1 MRWPKAKREK
11 HLLCSIRKPQNKM
24 LLNKAESLISAIIAK
39 IGKTTKPRQK
49 FILHI
54 LILYMGLRGKY
65 NFINMARYGLYTE
78 QTYRNQ
84 MNKPF
89 GWAEFNMNLIKQS
102 CSDELILAFDPSFLP
117 KSGKKTAHVGRFWSG
132 TAQAVKPGIEVG
144 SIAVVDVK
152 NGTALSL
159 EAVQTPRSD
168 ENETGET
175 LVDHYARV
183 LLDKLEVITSLRI
196 KHLAVDA
203 FFSKK
208 RFIDAITSQ
217 SHLEII
223 GRLRNDANLRYQFK
237 GKQNTGRGRKR
248 KYADKVDVE
257 NIDRRR
263 IRFCF
268 DEQDTD
274 VQVFSG
280 IVYSVSL
287 ERLIR
292 IVYLQNFDENGL
304 GTTHTIFFSTDLN
317 LSPEK
322 ILQYYRQRFQIEF
335 LFRDAKHFAGLED
348 CQARS
353 ESKLHFH
360 VNASLTTV
368 SMAKALHYLNI
379 PKEKRDSFSM
389 TDVKVMYF
397 NQFITDF
404 IFSKLALDLS
414 CEKYRCLYMECLSI
428 GRLAA

>member
-1 MRWPKAKREK
+1 
-11 HLLCSIRKPQNKM
+11 M
-24 LLNKAESLISAIIAK
+24 LLNKAESLINAIIAK
-39 IGKTTKPRQK
+39 IDKTTKPRQK

-65 NFINMARYGLYTE
+65 NFINMSRYGLYTE

-89 GWAEFNMNLIKQS
+89 DWGAFNVNLIQQS
-102 CSDELILAFDPSFLP
+102 CSKELILAFDPSYLP

-132 TAQAVKPGIEVG
+132 KDQAVKPGIEIG
-144 SIAVVDVK
+144 SIAVVDIL
-152 NGTALSL
+152 NGTAFSL
-159 EAVQTPRSD
+159 ESVQTPRISKNEPG
-168 ENETGET
+168 EN
-175 LVDHYARV
+175 LVDHYV
-183 LLDKLEVITSLRI
+183 KVIIDRI
-196 KHLAVDA
+196 PVMQPLNIRYMAVDA

-208 RFIDAITSQ
+208 RFVDGITSQ
-217 SHLEII
+217 SSLEIV
-223 GRLRNDANLRYQFK
+223 GRLRNDANLRYQFT
-237 GKQNTGRGRKR
+237 GKQNGGRGRKR
-248 KYADKVDVE
+248 KYAGKVDVE
-257 NIDRRR
+257 NIDRRK

-268 DEQDTD
+268 EEGDE
-274 VQVFSG
+274 VQIFSG

-292 IVYLQNFDENGL
+292 IVYLQNYDQSGT

-317 LSPEK
+317 LSPAK
-322 ILQYYRQRFQIEF
+322 ILRYYRQRYQIEF
-335 LFRDAKHFAGLED
+335 LFRDSKNFAGLED

-368 SMAKALHYLNI
+368 SLAKALHYLNI
-379 PKEKRDSFSM
+379 PKEERDSFSM
-389 TDVKVMYF
+389 TDIKVMYF
-397 NQFITDF
+397 NQFITNF

-414 CEKYRCLYMECLSI
+414 CEKYRSLYEECLNI

>member
-1 MRWPKAKREK
+1 
-11 HLLCSIRKPQNKM
+11 M
-24 LLNKAESLISAIIAK
+24 LLNKAESLITAIIAK

-54 LILYMGLRGKY
+54 LTLYMGLRGKY
-65 NFINMARYGLYTE
+65 NFINIARYGKYTE

-84 MNKPF
+84 MSKPF
-89 GWAEFNMNLIKQS
+89 DWAGFNMTLIQQS
-102 CSDELILAFDPSFLP
+102 CSHELILAFDPSYMP

-132 TAQAVKPGIEVG
+132 KDQAVKPGIEIG
-144 SIAVVDVK
+144 SIAVVDVQ

-159 EAVQTPRSD
+159 EAVQTPKIAK
-168 ENETGET
+168 NETGESV
-175 LVDHYARV
+175 VDHYAKV
-183 LLDKLEVITSLRI
+183 ILDKLSVIQSLHIRYV
-196 KHLAVDA
+196 AVDA

-217 SHLEII
+217 SPLEII
-223 GRLRNDANLRYQFK
+223 GRLRNDANLRYSFN
-237 GKQNTGRGRKR
+237 GKQKSGRGRKR

-257 NIDRRR
+257 NIDRRK

-268 DEQDTD
+268 EEAEEIDI
-274 VQVFSG
+274 FSG
-280 IVYSVSL
+280 IVYSVSFKQM
-287 ERLIR
+287 IR
-292 IVYLQNFDENGL
+292 IVYIQNYDQNEFA
-304 GTTHTIFFSTDLN
+304 TTHAIFFSTDLN

-322 ILQYYRQRFQIEF
+322 ILQYYRLRYQIEF
-335 LFRDAKHFAGLED
+335 LFRDAKNFAGLED

-368 SMAKALHYLNI
+368 SMAKALHYLNV
-379 PKEKRDSFSM
+379 PKDERNSFSM

-397 NQFITDF
+397 NKFITDF
-404 IFSKLALDLS
+404 IFSKLALDMS
-414 CEKYRCLYMECLSI
+414 CEKYKSLYNECLNI

>member
-1 MRWPKAKREK
+1 
-11 HLLCSIRKPQNKM
+11 M
-24 LLNKAESLISAIIAK
+24 LLNKAESLITAIIAK

-49 FILHI
+49 FILHL

-65 NFINMARYGLYTE
+65 NFINMARYGSFTE

-84 MNKPF
+84 MSKPF
-89 GWAEFNMNLIKQS
+89 DWAGFNMNLIQQS
-102 CSDELILAFDPSFLP
+102 CSDELILAFDPSYMP

-132 TAQAVKPGIEVG
+132 KDQAVKPGIEIG

-159 EAVQTPRSD
+159 EAVQTPKIAK
-168 ENETGET
+168 NETGESV
-175 LVDHYARV
+175 VDHYAKV
-183 LLDKLEVITSLRI
+183 ILDKFSVIQSLHIRYV
-196 KHLAVDA
+196 AVDA
-203 FFSKK
+203 FFSKR

-217 SHLEII
+217 SPLEII
-223 GRLRNDANLRYQFK
+223 GRLRNDANLRYQFN
-237 GKQNTGRGRKR
+237 GKQKSGRGRKR

-257 NIDRRR
+257 NIDRRK

-268 DEQDTD
+268 EEAED
-274 VQVFSG
+274 VDIFSG
-280 IVYSVSL
+280 IVYSVSFQ
-287 ERLIR
+287 RMIR
-292 IVYLQNFDENGL
+292 IVYLQNYDKNGF
-304 GTTHTIFFSTDLN
+304 GTTHAIFFSTDLN

-322 ILQYYRQRFQIEF
+322 ILQYYRQRYQIEF
-335 LFRDAKHFAGLED
+335 LFRDAKNFAGLED

-360 VNASLTTV
+360 VNASLSTV
-368 SMAKALHYLNI
+368 SLAKALHHLNI
-379 PKEKRDSFSM
+379 PKGERDSFSM

-404 IFSKLALDLS
+404 IFSKLALDLN
-414 CEKYRCLYMECLSI
+414 CEKYKSLYEECLSI

>member
-1 MRWPKAKREK
+1 
-11 HLLCSIRKPQNKM
+11 M
-24 LLNKAESLISAIIAK
+24 LLNKAESLITAIIAK
-39 IGKTTKPRQK
+39 IGKTTKPREK
-49 FILHI
+49 FLKHL

-65 NFINMARYGLYTE
+65 NFINMSRYGLFTE

-84 MNKPF
+84 MSKPF
-89 GWAEFNMNLIKQS
+89 AWAEFNKALIQQS
-102 CSDELILAFDPSFLP
+102 CSKELILAFDPSYLP

-132 TAQAVKPGIEVG
+132 KDQAVKPGIEVG
-144 SIAVVDVK
+144 AMAVVDVK

-159 EAVQTPRSD
+159 EAVQTPRINKAESG
-168 ENETGET
+168 EN
-175 LVDHYARV
+175 LVDHYASV
-183 LLDKLEVITSLRI
+183 ILDKLEVISSLEI
-196 KHLAVDA
+196 KHMAVDA
-203 FFSKK
+203 FFAKK
-208 RFIDAITSQ
+208 RFIDAITSR
-217 SHLEII
+217 SPLEIV
-223 GRLRNDANLRYQFK
+223 GRLRNDANLRYQFT

-248 KYADKVDVE
+248 KYADKVDVD
-257 NIDRRR
+257 NVDRRR

-268 DEQDTD
+268 DEADD
-274 VQVFSG
+274 VQIFSG

-287 ERLIR
+287 QRLIR
-292 IVYLQNFDENGL
+292 IVYLQNYDQNGL

-317 LSPEK
+317 LSPDK
-322 ILQYYRQRFQIEF
+322 ILHYYRQRFQIEF
-335 LFRDAKHFAGLED
+335 LFRDAKNFSGLED

-368 SMAKALHYLNI
+368 SLAKALHYLNI
-379 PKEKRDSFSM
+379 PKQERDSFSM

-414 CEKYRCLYMECLSI
+414 CEKYRSLYEECLSI

>member
-1 MRWPKAKREK
+1 LAEAKREK
-11 HLLCSIRKPQNKM
+11 HLLCSRPKLQHMM
-24 LLNKAESLISAIIAK
+24 LLNKAESLITAIIAK

-49 FILHI
+49 FILH
-54 LILYMGLRGKY
+54 LMILYMGLRGKY

-84 MNKPF
+84 MSKPF
-89 GWAEFNMNLIKQS
+89 DWAEFNKNLIQQS
-102 CSDELILAFDPSFLP
+102 CSNELILAFDPSYMP

-132 TAQAVKPGIEVG
+132 KDQAVKPGIEIG
-144 SIAVVDVK
+144 AIAVVDVK

-159 EAVQTPRSD
+159 EAVQTPKIFK
-168 ENETGET
+168 NETGENM
-175 LVDHYARV
+175 VDHYAKV
-183 LLDKLEVITSLRI
+183 ILDTLPVIQSLHI
-196 KHLAVDA
+196 KHMAVDA
-203 FFSKK
+203 FFSKN

-217 SHLEII
+217 SKLEIV
-223 GRLRNDANLRYQFK
+223 GRLRNDANLRYQFT

-248 KYADKVDVE
+248 KYADKVNVK

-268 DEQDTD
+268 EQAED
-274 VQVFSG
+274 VEIFSG

-292 IVYLQNFDENGL
+292 IVYLQNYDQNGF
-304 GTTHTIFFSTDLN
+304 GTTHAILFSTDLN
-317 LSPEK
+317 LKPEK
-322 ILQYYRQRFQIEF
+322 ILRYYRQRYQIEF
-335 LFRDAKHFAGLED
+335 LFRDAKNFAGLED

-353 ESKLHFH
+353 EDKIHFH

-368 SMAKALHYLNI
+368 SMAKALHHLNV
-379 PKEKRDSFSM
+379 PKEERDSFSM

-404 IFSKLALDLS
+404 IFSKLALDMS
-414 CEKYRCLYMECLSI
+414 CEKYRSLYEECLNI

>member
-1 MRWPKAKREK
+1 
-11 HLLCSIRKPQNKM
+11 M
-24 LLNKAESLISAIIAK
+24 LLNKAESLITAIIAK
-39 IGKTTKPRQK
+39 IGKTTKPSQK
-49 FILHI
+49 FLKH
-54 LILYMGLRGKY
+54 LFILYMGLRGKY
-65 NFINMARYGLYTE
+65 NFINMARYGLFTE

-84 MNKPF
+84 MSKPF
-89 GWAEFNMNLIKQS
+89 AWAEFNKTLIQQS
-102 CSDELILAFDPSFLP
+102 CSKEIILAFDPSYLP

-132 TAQAVKPGIEVG
+132 KDQAVKRGIEVG
-144 SIAVVDVK
+144 AMAVVDVK

-159 EAVQTPRSD
+159 EAVQTPRINK
-168 ENETGET
+168 NETGEN
-175 LVDHYARV
+175 LVDHYV
-183 LLDKLEVITSLRI
+183 NVILDKLEVISSLEI
-196 KHLAVDA
+196 KYMAVDA

-208 RFIDAITSQ
+208 RFIDAITFRSP
-217 SHLEII
+217 LEIV
-223 GRLRNDANLRYQFK
+223 GRLRNDANLRYQFT
-237 GKQNTGRGRKR
+237 GKQNEGRGRKR
-248 KYADKVDVE
+248 KYADKVDVDS
-257 NIDRRR
+257 IDRRR

-268 DEQDTD
+268 DETDD
-274 VQVFSG
+274 VQIFSG

-287 ERLIR
+287 QRLIR
-292 IVYLQNFDENGL
+292 IVYLQNYDQNGL

-335 LFRDAKHFAGLED
+335 LFRDAKNFAGLED

-353 ESKLHFH
+353 ENKLHFH

-368 SMAKALHYLNI
+368 SIAKALHYLNI
-379 PKEKRDSFSM
+379 PKEERDSFSM

-414 CEKYRCLYMECLSI
+414 CEKYRSLYEECLNI